1 MTELELLIYLIFYFS
16 AGATLK
22 LGDDFLDEL
31 DSSYLAGVPLT
42 IAGGFF
48 GYLMAFSEWDLV
60 LLSSIIIGVLLSGK
74 VDNISYLGGFVAI
87 FFFLYLLGVP
97 TVTDWYG
104 WLTLLISLLLAAVL
118 DEKGN
123 DWADKSASPKASRF
137 FEYRMTLKVSVL
149 LLSIPW
155 PDFLF
160 AAIGLWCFDIGYEFI
175 HWMIKKRVAQSSDK
189 LDYSTHL

>member
-1 MTELELLIYLIFYFS
+1 MTELEFLMYLIFYFA

-22 LGDDFLDEL
+22 LGDDLLDEL
-31 DSSYLAGVPLT
+31 EDSYLAVVPLI

-60 LLSSIIIGVLLSGK
+60 LLSSIIIGVILSGK
-74 VDNISYLGGFVAI
+74 VDNISYLGGFITI
-87 FFFLYLLGVP
+87 FFFLILFGIP
-97 TVTDWYG
+97 SVTDWYG
-104 WLTLLISLLLAAVL
+104 WSALLISLLLAAVL

-123 DWADKSASPKASRF
+123 DWADRNASPKASKF
-137 FEYRMTLKVSVL
+137 FEYRLTLKVSVL

-160 AAIGLWCFDIGYEFI
+160 AAIGLWCFDVGYELA
-175 HWMIKKRVAQSSDK
+175 HWLIKKQVVQSSDK
-189 LDYSTHL
+189 PNYNTHL

>member
-1 MTELELLIYLIFYFS
+1 MTELELLVYLIFYFS

-22 LGDDFLDEL
+22 LGDDLLDEIGP
-31 DSSYLAGVPLT
+31 SFLALVPLA
-42 IAGGFF
+42 ISGASF
-48 GYLMAFSEWDLV
+48 GYLMTLSEWDLV
-60 LLSSIIIGVLLSGK
+60 LLTSIIIGVILSGK
-74 VDNISYLGGFVAI
+74 VDSSSYFVGFLMI
-87 FFFLYLLGVP
+87 FLFLYIGGIP
-97 TVTDWYG
+97 IITNWYDWF
-104 WLTLLISLLLAAVL
+104 TLLICLLLAAIL

-175 HWMIKKRVAQSSDK
+175 HWVIKKRVVQSSDK

>member
-22 LGDDFLDEL
+22 LGDDLLDEL
-31 DSSYLAGVPLT
+31 DSSYLAGVTLT
-42 IAGGFF
+42 IAGCFF

-60 LLSSIIIGVLLSGK
+60 LLSSITIGVILSGK

-87 FFFLYLLGVP
+87 FLFLILLGIP
-97 TVTDWYG
+97 SVTDLYG
-104 WLTLLISLLLAAVL
+104 WFTLLISLLLAAVL

-123 DWADKSASPKASRF
+123 DWADRSASPKASRF